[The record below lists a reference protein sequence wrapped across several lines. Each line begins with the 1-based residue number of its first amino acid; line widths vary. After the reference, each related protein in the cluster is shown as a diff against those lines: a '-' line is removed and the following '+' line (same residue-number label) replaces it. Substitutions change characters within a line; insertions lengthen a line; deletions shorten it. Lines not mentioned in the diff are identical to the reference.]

1 MGVYIFDTDVLV
13 RALEA
18 DAGEQTTH
26 DFGKDIIPAL
36 IHQAPVYSY
45 RFYDE
50 NKKASKYW
58 RDIGT
63 LDAYFE
69 ANMDLCGVNPEFNL
83 YDPGVAAAHL
93 PAAGAAGEV
102 RLCRTGTALR
112 ASAGLGD
119 LTRLHRVRQQ
129 HLRQRALSERAGSQL
144 LHDRTMHPDAGR
156 AGWAARAGAARNR
169 RPRRADSARRV
180 DRLRGR
186 GRSAPAYGHRIGDR
200 YRHNRR

>member
-1 MGVYIFDTDVLV
+1 MGIYIFDTDVLV

-18 DAGEQTTH
+18 DAAQPTSH

-36 IHQAPVYSY
+36 IHQAPVYAY

-69 ANMDLCGVNPEFNL
+69 ANMDLCQVNPEFNL

-93 PAAGAAGEV
+93 SAAGAAGEV
-102 RLCRTGTALR
+102 RLRRDGQPLR
-112 ASAGLGD
+112 PGARLGH
-119 LTRLHRVRQQ
+119 LARLHRLGQQ
-129 HLRQRALSERAGSQL
+129 RSTAACCA
-144 LHDRTMHPDAGR
+144 RTCAST
-156 AGWAARAGAARNR
+156 A
-169 RPRRADSARRV
+169 SATSS
-180 DRLRGR
+180 
-186 GRSAPAYGHRIGDR
+186 SAS
-200 YRHNRR
+200 